1 MSDDARFDPR
11 FDPAFQ
17 PGYVGPT
24 VVPDI
29 PTRAPG
35 APGNTG
41 APGTTVVSETRV
53 VSGNTV
59 MSGGAEPPRALEP
72 DARVSQSS
80 PPTVDLMADA
90 DAPLDEGR
98 RANPFLITL
107 GALSL
112 LMIFGG
118 VYVVSR
124 MRDLFSISQSSSD
137 FDFVTQQVLMYAVPL
152 VIVLGI
158 ATGIGVL
165 FVFAVR
171 WGRP

>member
-24 VVPDI
+24 VVPEI
-29 PTRAPG
+29 PTRAPS
-35 APGNTG
+35 APRTTG
-41 APGTTVVSETRV
+41 DAVASAPDGPPAALDPDSRV
-53 VSGNTV
+53 NRPGSSSV
-59 MSGGAEPPRALEP
+59 ALEN
-72 DARVSQSS
+72 DAEAVLAEDR
-80 PPTVDLMADA
+80 
-90 DAPLDEGR
+90 R

-124 MRDLFSISQSSSD
+124 MRDLFSVSQSSSD
-137 FDFVTQQVLMYAVPL
+137 FDFVTLQVLMYAVPL

>member
-24 VVPDI
+24 VVPEI
-29 PTRAPG
+29 PTRAPN
-35 APGNTG
+35 APRTTG
-41 APGTTVVSETRV
+41 DAVASAPDG
-53 VSGNTV
+53 
-59 MSGGAEPPRALEP
+59 PPAALEP
-72 DARVSQSS
+72 DSLVNRPGTSAFA
-80 PPTVDLMADA
+80 LENDA
-90 DAPLDEGR
+90 EAGLAEDRR
-98 RANPFLITL
+98 RANPFLIAL
-107 GALSL
+107 GTLSL
-112 LMIFGG
+112 AMIFGG
-118 VYVVSR
+118 LYLVSR
-124 MRDLFSISQSSSD
+124 MRDLFSVSQSSSD
-137 FDFVTQQVLMYAVPL
+137 FDFVTLQVLMYAVPL